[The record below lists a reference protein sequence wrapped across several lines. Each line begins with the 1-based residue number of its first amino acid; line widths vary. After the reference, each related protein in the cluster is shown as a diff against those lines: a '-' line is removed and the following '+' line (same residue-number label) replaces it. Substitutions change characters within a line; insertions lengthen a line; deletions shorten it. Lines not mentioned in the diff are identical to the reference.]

1 MSHFSDPEAVARYA
15 EGPVRQVPGFADL
28 HRMTY
33 LLLAEHVP
41 EDGRV
46 LIVGAGGGL
55 EIKTFAEAQPN
66 WTFDGVD
73 PSRQMLDLAEVMT
86 QPHGSR
92 INLYEGSVE
101 AAPPGPFDG
110 ATCLLTFHFVEIEE
124 RWQMLKEICERLR
137 PGAPFIVVHHSFPQG
152 EDERNIWFSRFA
164 SFALPSG
171 TEQER
176 TDSAS
181 RFKSANL
188 PILDPEQDE
197 ALLREAGFSEIS
209 LFYTAFTFRGWIAT
223 A

>member
-28 HRMTY
+28 HRMTL

-55 EIKTFAEAQPN
+55 EIKAFAEAQPS
-66 WTFDGVD
+66 WTFNGVD
-73 PSRQMLDLAEVMT
+73 PSREMLKLADAMT
-86 QPHGSR
+86 QSHRSR
-92 INLYEGSVE
+92 VSLHEGSVE
-101 AAPPGPFDG
+101 AAPSGPFDG

-124 RWQMLKEICERLR
+124 RRRMLQGIRERLR
-137 PGAPFIVVHHSFPQG
+137 PGAPFIVMHHSFPQG
-152 EDERNIWFSRFA
+152 EDERDIWFSRFA

-176 TDSAS
+176 ADSAS
-181 RFKSANL
+181 RFKAANL

-197 ALLREAGFSEIS
+197 TLLREAGFSEVS
-209 LFYTAFTFRGWIAT
+209 LFYAAFTFRGWT
-223 A
+223 AHA